1 MYESFLRAAFGTKK
15 RAWAVI
21 VAWVLL
27 VGVLGA
33 MAPGIDDVK
42 AAGDDGAPADSASVM
57 AEERLRE
64 EFPNRDDVLP
74 AIITVQAGS
83 EEAAGDAAAAVTA
96 HFRDSAGDRTLV
108 PISASCAEPG
118 SGLRPGRQRH
128 RHGEGLRLR

>member
-83 EEAAGDAAAAVTA
+83 EKAAGDAAAAVTA
-96 HFRDSAGDRTLV
+96 HFRDSAGDRTLA

-118 SGLRPGRQRH
+118 SGLRPGRHRH